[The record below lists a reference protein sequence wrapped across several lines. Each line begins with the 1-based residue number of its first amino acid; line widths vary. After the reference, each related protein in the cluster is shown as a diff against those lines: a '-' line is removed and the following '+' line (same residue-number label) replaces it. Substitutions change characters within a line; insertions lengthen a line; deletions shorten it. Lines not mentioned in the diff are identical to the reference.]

1 MVSENS
7 GVPDNFGAQVKSALF
22 WRSGSQIV
30 AQIIAWSSTL
40 IVIRLLSPS
49 DYGLFALTQVVL
61 ALLTAFA
68 GYGFARSLVQ
78 ADSVTPKMIRQT
90 LGLLILL
97 NGGMAVAQYI
107 AAPYIASYYGQP
119 MVADLLRLQT
129 LIFLANPF
137 ALVSEVLLSR
147 DLRFRPQAIVN
158 LGTAILGAVAALAMA
173 LAGFGVWTLVIT
185 PILSFWARAI
195 GLALVVRLKP
205 IPSFDFR
212 GTGDMVTFGMTLLG
226 SHLLIAIQTQSDI
239 FLSGRKFDTHA
250 IGLYSEALFLVQIF
264 INKFIPPLNDVAF
277 PAYARIQGDTAAT
290 RWAFMK
296 SLRLIFLVAAP
307 IFLGLAA
314 TAKPLILTLFGP
326 KWGEMAPYVAILGL
340 IMPFLTFQ
348 ALIGPLNNALGRP
361 DINMKCSLL
370 GVILFPAC
378 VLVGLNDQVIAGLQS
393 LLKTDGKMIGV
404 VCAWFVSAPLI
415 AWFGASRTRA
425 ILHFS
430 YSELLQAV
438 RPGLVP
444 AFLMGAMVYGLGRI
458 LPPLPAPVTLGLLVT
473 VGAALYSGLL
483 WLLHRS
489 AVDEIIGMVRKKKA
503 ATQ

>member
-1 MVSENS
+1 MVSENG
-7 GVPDNFGAQVKSALF
+7 GVPNNFGAQVKSALF

-30 AQIIAWSSTL
+30 AQLIAWSSTL

-78 ADSVTPKMIRQT
+78 AGSVTPKMIRQT
-90 LGLLILL
+90 LGMLILL
-97 NGGMAVAQYI
+97 NGGMAIVQYI

-119 MVADLLRLQT
+119 MVADLLRVQT

-147 DLRFRPQAIVN
+147 DMRFRPQAIVN
-158 LGTAILGAVAALAMA
+158 LSSAILGAVAALIMA
-173 LAGFGVWTLVIT
+173 ATGFGVWTLVIA
-185 PILSFWARAI
+185 PVIGFWVRAI
-195 GLALVVRLKP
+195 GLALSVRLTP

-212 GTGDMVTFGMTLLG
+212 GTGDMIKFGVTLLG
-226 SHLLIAIQTQSDI
+226 SHLLIAVQTQSDI

-277 PAYARIQGDTAAT
+277 PAYSRIQGDSVAM

-340 IMPFLTFQ
+340 VMPFLTFQ

-370 GVILFPAC
+370 GVIIFPLC
-378 VLVGLNDQVIAGLQS
+378 VWVGLNDQIIATLQS
-393 LLKTDGKMIGV
+393 WLHTDGKMIGV
-404 VCAWFVSAPLI
+404 VCAWLIASPLI
-415 AWFGASRTRA
+415 ALYGAKLTRA

-430 YSELLQAV
+430 MTDLANAV

-444 AFLMGAMVYGLGRI
+444 ASVMAIVVYSIGLV
-458 LPPLPAPVTLGLLVT
+458 LPPLPAPVTLALLVV
-473 VGAALYSGLL
+473 VGALLYSGLL
-483 WLLHRS
+483 WLLHRG

-503 ATQ
+503 TAE

>member
-1 MVSENS
+1 M
-7 GVPDNFGAQVKSALF
+7 KSALF

-97 NGGMAVAQYI
+97 NGGMAIAQYI
-107 AAPYIASYYGQP
+107 AAPYIADYYGQP
-119 MVADLLRLQT
+119 MVADLLRVQT

-147 DLRFRPQAIVN
+147 DLRFRPQAFVN
-158 LGTAILGAVAALAMA
+158 LGTAILGALAALAMA
-173 LAGFGVWTLVIT
+173 IAGFGVWTLVIT

-205 IPSFDFR
+205 VPSFDFR
-212 GTGDMVTFGMTLLG
+212 DTGDMVKFGMTLLG
-226 SHLLIAIQTQSDI
+226 SHLLIAVQTQSDI

-277 PAYARIQGDTAAT
+277 PAYSRIQGDIAAT

-314 TAKPLILTLFGP
+314 TAKPLILTLFGS

-370 GVILFPAC
+370 GVVIFPAC
-378 VLVGLNDQVIAGLQS
+378 VLIGLNDQVIATLQS
-393 LLKTDGKMIGV
+393 WFHTDGQMIGV
-404 VCAWFVSAPLI
+404 VCAWFVSAPLL
-415 AWFGASRTRA
+415 ALFGAAMTRS

-430 YSELLQAV
+430 ISELTNAV

-444 AFLMGAMVYGLGRI
+444 AIMMALLVTIVSRFL
-458 LPPLPAPVTLGLLVT
+458 PSLPAPVTLALLV
-473 VGAALYSGLL
+473 VLGALLYISLL
-483 WLLHRS
+483 WLLHRN
-489 AVDEIIGMVRKKKA
+489 AVDEIMAMVKRKKA
-503 ATQ
+503 APQ